1 MITVVIIDDDLFVTT
16 SLQTILESTEEI
28 QVLGIGH
35 CAKDAIA
42 LYEAHRPD
50 VLLTDIRM
58 PEQTGIAAAKE
69 ILAKFPQAILLLLT
83 TFKDQ
88 EYIREAFSIGV
99 KGYLIKQNLQAIIP
113 SVKAAYNGQVV
124 FGNEIV
130 ETFTQMMKNQPA
142 IDNQASFSEREL
154 AIIKEV
160 AAGKNN
166 KEIADALYLSDG
178 TIRNYISQLLEKLE
192 LRDRTQLAIYY
203 YQHLQ

>member
-1 MITVVIIDDDLFVTT
+1 MITVVIIDDDPFVTT

-50 VLLTDIRM
+50 VLLTD
-58 PEQTGIAAAKE
+58 
-69 ILAKFPQAILLLLT
+69 
-83 TFKDQ
+83 
-88 EYIREAFSIGV
+88 IREAFSIGV

-203 YQHLQ
+203 YQHLK